1 VTATGPSPSVPVA
14 ETPDVDG
21 AFPRLSEAQIE
32 SLAAE
37 GERRSTDAGEVLYRA
52 GDRARDF
59 YVVLRGTVGL
69 LDGYGGDERLVG
81 VHGRGRFLGGIG
93 LLTGRPMFLTAV
105 VREPGEVMVV
115 PAPRLRELTLK
126 NPTLGDLIVRAYLV
140 RNTLL
145 IGIGAGLR
153 IVGSAFDP
161 RTRRLREFAARN
173 RLPHRWIDLERHG
186 EAEQLLRQ
194 LHVSPAETPLVLWQ
208 GTVLRNPTN
217 AEVARAIGM
226 STVAA
231 PAVVSDLVIVG
242 AGPAGLAA
250 AVYGAS
256 EGLAI
261 VAVDAVATG
270 GQAERSPRIEN
281 YLGFPTGLPGAEL
294 ADRAV
299 VQARK
304 FGAEFG
310 VPAEAVG
317 LSGQDGY
324 HVVRLDD
331 GTTVTARAVLI
342 ATGARYRKL
351 DVPRLAAF
359 EGISVHYAATEVE
372 VQTCRGDP
380 VAVVG
385 GGNSAGQAA
394 LHLAQQSPTVRLM
407 IRGADLSATMSRYL
421 IDRIERCAQIE
432 VLRHTEVVELVG
444 KGSLEALVTRD
455 SRTGRQRRL
464 EARALFVFIGAEPHT
479 RWLADRIALDR
490 HGFVLTG
497 ADARQVP
504 DGATESV
511 VDGGRSFLETSRAGV
526 LAVGDV
532 RSGSIKRVAAAVGEG
547 SMAVRLVFEHLAG
560 TERRADR

>member
-1 VTATGPSPSVPVA
+1 
-14 ETPDVDG
+14 
-21 AFPRLSEAQIE
+21 
-32 SLAAE
+32 
-37 GERRSTDAGEVLYRA
+37 
-52 GDRARDF
+52 
-59 YVVLRGTVGL
+59 
-69 LDGYGGDERLVG
+69 
-81 VHGRGRFLGGIG
+81 
-93 LLTGRPMFLTAV
+93 
-105 VREPGEVMVV
+105 
-115 PAPRLRELTLK
+115 
-126 NPTLGDLIVRAYLV
+126 
-140 RNTLL
+140 
-145 IGIGAGLR
+145 
-153 IVGSAFDP
+153 
-161 RTRRLREFAARN
+161 
-173 RLPHRWIDLERHG
+173 
-186 EAEQLLRQ
+186 
-194 LHVSPAETPLVLWQ
+194 LVLWH

-217 AEVARAIGM
+217 AELARVIGL
-226 STVAA
+226 STVRAA
-231 PAVVSDLVIVG
+231 AVVSDLVIVG

-256 EGLAI
+256 EGLATL
-261 VAVDAVATG
+261 AVDAVATG

-299 VQARK
+299 IQARK

-351 DVPRLAAF
+351 DVPRLADF

-407 IRGADLSATMSRYL
+407 IRGADLGATMSRYL
-421 IDRIERCAQIE
+421 IDRIERSAQIE

-455 SRTGRQRRL
+455 NHTGQQRRL

-504 DGATESV
+504 DGAIESV

-547 SMAVRLVFEHLAG
+547 SMAVRLVFGHLAG
-560 TERRADR
+560 TQRRADR

>member
-1 VTATGPSPSVPVA
+1 VTATGTPPAV
-14 ETPDVDG
+14 ETPDADG
-21 AFPRLSEAQIE
+21 AFPRLTEAQIA

-37 GERRSTDAGEVLYRA
+37 GERRPTDAGQVLYRA
-52 GDRARDF
+52 GDRVGEF
-59 YVVLRGTVGL
+59 HVVLGGTVAL
-69 LDGYGGDERLVG
+69 VEGYGGDGERPVG

-105 VREPGEVMVV
+105 VRDPGEVLVL
-115 PAPRLRELTLK
+115 PAARLRELTLE
-126 NPTLGDLIVRAYLV
+126 NPTLGDVVVRAYLA

-161 RTRRLREFAARN
+161 GTRRLREFAARN

-186 EAEQLLRQ
+186 EAEQLLRR

-217 AEVARAIGM
+217 AEVARAVGL

-231 PAVVSDLVIVG
+231 PEGVIDLVIVG

-256 EGLAI
+256 EGLTVI
-261 VAVDAVATG
+261 AVDGVATG

-281 YLGFPTGLPGAEL
+281 YLGFPTGLSGADL

-310 VPAEAVG
+310 VPGQAVN
-317 LSGQDGY
+317 LSGQDGF
-324 HVVRLDD
+324 HVVGLDD

-342 ATGARYRKL
+342 ATGARYRTL
-351 DVPRLAAF
+351 DVPRLADF
-359 EGISVHYAATEVE
+359 EGLSVHYAATEVE
-372 VQTCRGDP
+372 VRTCRGDA

-394 LHLAQQSPTVRLM
+394 LHLAQQSPTVRLL
-407 IRGADLSATMSRYL
+407 IRGDDLSASMSRYL
-421 IDRIERCAQIE
+421 IDRIEQSPRIE
-432 VLRHTEVVELVG
+432 VRRHTDVVGLAG
-444 KGSLEALVTRD
+444 NGSLEAVVTRD
-455 SRTGRQRRL
+455 NRTGQQYRL
-464 EARALFVFIGAEPHT
+464 DARALFVFIGAEPHT

-504 DGATESV
+504 DGATDPV